1 MTARFCALYFLA
13 GCGWAAAA
21 TPTFSKDVAPILY
34 DRCLECHRPGEAA
47 PMAFT
52 SYAEA
57 RPWAK
62 AIKQA
67 VLTRAMPPWLADPHF
82 GSFRNDRRL
91 PEEAIRTIAAWV
103 DAGAPEG
110 NPKEMPPEPRF
121 ETGWRIGKPDAVFD
135 IGMDF
140 DVPTEGVVSYKYF
153 TVPTNFTEDRWVEA
167 AEVRPGQRGAVH
179 HVIAFI
185 KEPADKSD
193 RPSDARNILVG
204 YAPGENPLEL
214 TPGTAVLVKAGS
226 SLTFQVHYTP
236 NGKAVKDRSYIGLR
250 FAKQAPKYRAI
261 RGMAV
266 NPLFQIPPND
276 PNYEV
281 RSKYTVAED
290 IELDSLM
297 PHMHLRGKDFRY
309 TIVYPDG
316 REEVVLSVP
325 KYDFN
330 WQLRYQFQAPLL
342 LPKGTRIECVAHF
355 DNSANNKFNPDP
367 TKSVHWGEQTWEEMM
382 IGFFTY
388 TVPYAPPST
397 AAASQYRP
405 TGPESFVERFDLAE
419 PGKDSEL
426 YSETRFRRRK

>member
-1 MTARFCALYFLA
+1 MIVRFSAAYFLA
-13 GCGWAAAA
+13 AFGSAAAA

-34 DRCLECHRPGEAA
+34 SRCVECHRSGEAA

-52 SYAEA
+52 SYAEV

-62 AIKQA
+62 AIRQA
-67 VLTRAMPPWLADPHF
+67 VLTHTMPPWLADPHF

-91 PEEAIRTIAAWV
+91 PEEAIRIIADWA

-110 NPKEMPPEPRF
+110 NPKEMPQLPRF

-135 IGMDF
+135 ICTDF
-140 DVPTEGVVSYKYF
+140 DVPPEGVVAYKYF
-153 TVPTNFTEDRWVEA
+153 TVPTNFAEDRWVEA

-179 HVIAFI
+179 HVLAFI
-185 KEPADKSD
+185 REPTNKSD
-193 RPSDARNILVG
+193 RPTDAGNILVG

-250 FAKQAPKYRAI
+250 FAKEAPKYRAI
-261 RGMAV
+261 RGMAI
-266 NPLFQIPPND
+266 NPMFLIPPNN

-281 RSKYTVAED
+281 RSSFTAAQD
-290 IELDSLM
+290 ITLDSLT
-297 PHMHLRGKDFRY
+297 PHMHLRGKDFQY
-309 TIVYPDG
+309 TVVYPDG
-316 REEVVLSVP
+316 RREILLSVP

-330 WQLRYQFQAPLL
+330 WQLRYNLQSPLM
-342 LPKGTRIECVAHF
+342 LPKGTRIDCVAHF
-355 DNSANNKFNPDP
+355 DNSLNNKFNPDP
-367 TKSVHWGEQTWEEMM
+367 TKAVRWGDQTWEEMM

-388 TVPYAPPST
+388 TVPY
-397 AAASQYRP
+397 
-405 TGPESFVERFDLAE
+405 ESHATVAVE
-419 PGKDSEL
+419 
-426 YSETRFRRRK
+426 

>member
-1 MTARFCALYFLA
+1 MTARFCAAYLLA
-13 GCGWAAAA
+13 AFGSAAA

-34 DRCLECHRPGEAA
+34 NRCLECHRPGEAA

-52 SYAEA
+52 SYAEV

-67 VLTRAMPPWLADPHF
+67 VLTRTMPPWLADPHF

-91 PEEAIRTIAAWV
+91 SEEAIRTIVAWA

-110 NPKEMPPEPRF
+110 NRAETPQLPRF
-121 ETGWRIGKPDAVFD
+121 EAGWRIGKPDAVFD
-135 IGMDF
+135 IGTDF
-140 DVPTEGVVSYKYF
+140 DIPAEGVVSYKYF

-179 HVIAFI
+179 HVLAFI
-185 KEPADKSD
+185 TEPGNKSE
-193 RPSDARNILVG
+193 RPTDAGNILVG

-214 TPGTAVLVKAGS
+214 LPGTAVLLKAGS

-236 NGKAVKDRSYIGLR
+236 NGKALKDRSYIGLR
-250 FAKQAPKYRAI
+250 FAKSAPTYRAI
-261 RGMAV
+261 RGMAI

-281 RSKYTVAED
+281 RSSYTAAQD
-290 IELDSLM
+290 IALDSLM
-297 PHMHLRGKDFRY
+297 PHMHFRGKDFRY
-309 TIVYPDG
+309 TVVYPDG
-316 REEVVLSVP
+316 RQEVLLSVP

-330 WQLRYQFQAPLL
+330 WQLRYHLQSPRQ

-355 DNSANNKFNPDP
+355 DNSANNKYNPDP
-367 TKSVHWGEQTWEEMM
+367 SKAVRWGEQTWEEMM

-388 TVPYAPPST
+388 TVPNNPLPA
-397 AAASQYRP
+397 
-405 TGPESFVERFDLAE
+405 GV
-419 PGKDSEL
+419 PG
-426 YSETRFRRRK
+426 TRAVGAMREQ

>member
-1 MTARFCALYFLA
+1 MTVRFCAAYFLA
-13 GCGWAAAA
+13 GAALAAAA
-21 TPTFSKDVAPILY
+21 PTFSKDVAPILY
-34 DRCLECHRPGEAA
+34 SRCLECHRQGEAA

-52 SYAEA
+52 SYAEV

-67 VLTRAMPPWLADPHF
+67 VLTRTMPPWLADPHY

-91 PEEAIRTIAAWV
+91 PDDVIRTITAWV

-110 NPKEMPPEPRF
+110 DPKDTPPLPHF
-121 ETGWRIGKPDAVFD
+121 VTGWRIGKPDAVFD
-135 IGMDF
+135 IGTDY
-140 DVPTEGVVSYKYF
+140 DVPAQGVVAYQYF
-153 TVPTNFTEDRWVEA
+153 TVPTHFTEDRWVEA
-167 AEVRPGQRGAVH
+167 AEVRPGQRAAVH

-185 KEPADKSD
+185 KEPSEKSD
-193 RPSDARNILVG
+193 RSTETGNILVG

-214 TPGTAVLVKAGS
+214 LPGTAVLVKAGS

-250 FAKQAPKYRAI
+250 FAKEPPKYRAI

-266 NPLFQIPPND
+266 NPFFNIPPND

-281 RSKYTVAED
+281 RATFTAPQE
-290 IELDSLM
+290 IALDSLM
-297 PHMHLRGKDFRY
+297 PHMHLRGKDFQY
-309 TIVYPDG
+309 AVVYPDG
-316 REEVVLSVP
+316 RKEILLSVP

-330 WQLRYQFQAPLL
+330 WQIRYHLETPLL

-355 DNSANNKFNPDP
+355 DNSPNNKFNPDP
-367 TKSVHWGEQTWEEMM
+367 TKAVRWGDQTWEEMM

-388 TVPYAPPST
+388 TVPYRPHATAP
-397 AAASQYRP
+397 
-405 TGPESFVERFDLAE
+405 
-419 PGKDSEL
+419 
-426 YSETRFRRRK
+426 ETRANGLEQER